1 MASLSACLRMTDVL
15 VDFLI
20 VFSVSNSSGTSACLD
35 GLGLS
40 VDLSALASSSSFG
53 VTFFL
58 VLAFL
63 TVLPGNISRFL
74 IGNLSRIF
82 FSGSS
87 SGSDFCTSPEKFDC
101 HRHYTTQ

>member
-1 MASLSACLRMTDVL
+1 MTDVL

-35 GLGLS
+35 VLGLS
-40 VDLSALASSSSFG
+40 DLSAFASSSSFG
-53 VTFFL
+53 ITFFL

-63 TVLPGNISRFL
+63 KVLPGNISRFL
-74 IGNLSRIF
+74 MGNLSCTS

-87 SGSDFCTSPEKFDC
+87 SGSDSSSPKSLSNSSPAS
-101 HRHYTTQ
+101 RSSS